1 MNEITRKAIGKHL
14 QGMRKAA
21 GFSSAEKFA
30 AKMGYNKNTYTQYE
44 QGLSGFN
51 YEQAWAMADE
61 LQCSL
66 DELGGRQ
73 WPPGG
78 QEPMT
83 AEERAIVDDYR
94 RMDED
99 DRPGFVSTAHA
110 LAFAGDAKKESVERP
125 VVLDG
130 RDRGRLSGD

>member
-1 MNEITRKAIGKHL
+1 MTIPSRKEIGDKL
-14 QGMRKAA
+14 QSLRVKA

-30 AKMGYNKNTYTQYE
+30 EHIGINKDTYSGYE
-44 QGLSGFN
+44 QGKGMFT
-51 YEQAWAMADE
+51 YERAWKLADE

-78 QEPMT
+78 SGEPMT
-83 AEERAIVDDYR
+83 AEEKAIVDDYR

-110 LAFAGDAKKESVERP
+110 LAFAGDAKKEGAERP

-130 RDRGRLSGD
+130 RVGE